1 MSNNS
6 KLIVPHS
13 GQSSILEMETEMNL
27 KISLIGA
34 GSAQF
39 SLSLIRDLAQT
50 PNLDGCTVSFMDIDQ
65 DRLDT
70 AIQLCRRYANE
81 VGIRLNLEQ
90 TTDRRESLKDA
101 DFVINTAL
109 VLGNTRMYEGIQLA
123 QNIGYRFGG
132 SFHIMHDEPFWA
144 NYYQFEFFEKI
155 TEDILEICPQAWHL
169 LVANPVLAG
178 TTQLMRKYPQAKM
191 IGLCHGYGGLF
202 RVADVLGL
210 DKESLTYEL
219 PGVNHFIWLTKAF
232 YKGEDFFPML
242 ERWFEEKSAEYW
254 QTSSV
259 SDYMGPKAFDLYQ
272 RFGAFPIGDTCNP
285 GGGTWPWWYHT
296 DEATEERWKE
306 SPDAWWEGHFKRVA
320 GVPAD
325 NRRLADDQSVKLAEL
340 FPLEKSGEPMIPIIE
355 SLVCDIPRTFII
367 NTLNTGD
374 YVPGIPR
381 DFEVEIPA
389 RVSKHGVQ
397 PIQTD
402 GLPSELI
409 AYILRD
415 RVAPVEVELAA
426 FERGSR
432 ELLLQLILMDPWTRS
447 EQQARALLDA
457 ILALPW
463 NHEMKMHY
471 Q

>member
-1 MSNNS
+1 MD
-6 KLIVPHS
+6 
-13 GQSSILEMETEMNL
+13 L

-39 SLSLIRDLAQT
+39 SLSLIRDLYQT
-50 PNLDGCTVSFMDIDQ
+50 PNLAGCTVSFMDIDQ

-70 AIQLCRRYANE
+70 AIKLCTRYADE
-81 VGIRLNLEQ
+81 VGVQLNLEK
-90 TTDRRESLKDA
+90 TTDRRESLAGA

-109 VLGNTRMYEGIQLA
+109 VLGNTRMYEGIKIA
-123 QNIGYRFGG
+123 KEFGYRFGG
-132 SFHIMHDEPFWA
+132 SYHIMHDEPFWV
-144 NYYQFEFFEKI
+144 NYYQFKFFEEI
-155 TEDILEICPQAWHL
+155 TEDILEICPDAWHL

-202 RVADVLGL
+202 RVADILGIE
-210 DKESLTYEL
+210 KEGLTYEL

-232 YKGEDFFPML
+232 YNGEDFFPIL
-242 ERWFEEKSAEYW
+242 DQWIEEKSAEYW
-254 QTSSV
+254 QTCPTC
-259 SDYMGPKAFDLYQ
+259 DDMGPKAVDLYK

-296 DEATEERWKE
+296 DNAAEQRWKE
-306 SPDAWWEGHFKRVA
+306 SPDAWWDGHFKRVA
-320 GVPAD
+320 GVPD
-325 NRRLADDQSVKLAEL
+325 ENRQLADDESAKLIEL
-340 FPLEKSGEPMIPIIE
+340 FPLELSGEPMISMIE
-355 SLVCDIPRTFII
+355 SLVYDIPRTFIV

-389 RVSKHGVQ
+389 LVSKHGIQ

-402 GLPSELI
+402 GLPAELI
-409 AYILRD
+409 AYALRD

-432 ELLLQLILMDPWTRS
+432 ELLLQLILMDPWTHS
-447 EQQARALLDA
+447 EQQARDLLDA
-457 ILALPW
+457 ILSMPG
-463 NHEMKMHY
+463 NEEMKAYY

>member
-1 MSNNS
+1 MS
-6 KLIVPHS
+6 
-13 GQSSILEMETEMNL
+13 L

-39 SLSLIRDLAQT
+39 SLSLIRDLTQT
-50 PNLDGCTVSFMDIDQ
+50 PNLAGCTVSFMDIDQ

-70 AIQLCRRYANE
+70 SIKLCQRYTGETGIQ
-81 VGIRLNLEQ
+81 IRLEK
-90 TTDRRESLKDA
+90 TTDRRESLQGA

-109 VLGNTRMYEGIQLA
+109 VLGNTRMYEGIKLA
-123 QNIGYRFGG
+123 KKLGYRFGG
-132 SFHIMHDEPFWA
+132 SYHSMHDEPFWT
-144 NYYQFEFFEKI
+144 NYYQFRFFEQI
-155 TEDILEICPQAWHL
+155 TEDMLEICPQAWHL

-191 IGLCHGYGGLF
+191 IGLCHGYGGIF
-202 RVADVLGL
+202 RIADVLGL
-210 DKESLTYEL
+210 EKENLTYEL

-232 YKGEDFFPML
+232 YNGDDFFPML
-242 ERWFEEKSAEYW
+242 DRWLEEKSAEYW
-254 QTSSV
+254 QTCPV

-272 RFGAFPIGDTCNP
+272 RFGVFPIGDTCNP

-306 SPDAWWEGHFKRVA
+306 SPDAWWDGHFKRVA
-320 GVPAD
+320 GVPTD
-325 NRRLADDQSVKLAEL
+325 NRRLADDQTARLVEL

-355 SLVCDIPRTFII
+355 SLVCDIPRTFIV
-367 NTLNTGD
+367 NMLNTGN
-374 YVPGIPR
+374 YVPGIPH

-389 RVSKHGVQ
+389 RVSKQGIQ

-409 AYILRD
+409 AYIFRD
-415 RVAPVEVELAA
+415 RIAPVEVELAA

-447 EQQARALLDA
+447 EQQARDLLDS

-463 NHEMKMHY
+463 NQDMKAHY

>member
-1 MSNNS
+1 MD
-6 KLIVPHS
+6 
-13 GQSSILEMETEMNL
+13 L

-39 SLSLIRDLAQT
+39 SLNLIRDLCQT
-50 PNLDGCTVSFMDIDQ
+50 PNLAGCTVSFMDIDQ

-70 AIQLCRRYANE
+70 AIKLCQRYADE
-81 VGIRLNLEQ
+81 VGIHINLEK
-90 TTDRRESLKDA
+90 TTDRRESLQGA

-109 VLGNTRMYEGIQLA
+109 VLGNTRMFDGIKAA
-123 QNIGYRFGG
+123 QKLGYRFGG
-132 SFHIMHDEPFWA
+132 SYHIMHDEPFWV
-144 NYYQFEFFEKI
+144 NYYQFKFFEEI
-155 TEDILEICPQAWHL
+155 TEDILEICSDAWHL

-178 TTQLMRKYPQAKM
+178 TTLLMRKYPQAKM

-202 RVADVLGL
+202 RIADVLGL
-210 DKESLTYEL
+210 EKEDLTYEL

-232 YKGEDFFPML
+232 YKGEDFFPIL
-242 ERWFEEKSAEYW
+242 DRWIEKKSVEYW
-254 QTSSV
+254 QICSG
-259 SDYMGPKAFDLYQ
+259 SDYMGPKAFDLYK

-296 DEATEERWKE
+296 DEATETFWKE
-306 SPDAWWEGHFKRVA
+306 SPGAWWEGHFKRVA

-325 NRRLADDQSVKLAEL
+325 NRQLADDKSAQLIEL
-340 FPLEKSGEPMIPIIE
+340 FPLGKSGEPMIPIIE
-355 SLVCDIPRTFII
+355 SLVCDIPKTFIV
-367 NTLNTGD
+367 NMLNTGD

-381 DFEVEIPA
+381 NFEVEIPA
-389 RVSKHGVQ
+389 LVSKHGIQ

-402 GLPSELI
+402 GLPPELI
-409 AYILRD
+409 AYILKD

-447 EQQARALLDA
+447 EQQARDLLNL
-457 ILALPW
+457 ILSLPW
-463 NHEMKMHY
+463 NQEMNAYY

>member
-1 MSNNS
+1 
-6 KLIVPHS
+6 
-13 GQSSILEMETEMNL
+13 
-27 KISLIGA
+27 
-34 GSAQF
+34 
-39 SLSLIRDLAQT
+39 
-50 PNLDGCTVSFMDIDQ
+50 MDIDQ

-81 VGIRLNLEQ
+81 VGIGLNLEQ

-123 QNIGYRFGG
+123 QKLGYRFGG
-132 SFHIMHDEPFWA
+132 SYHIMHDEPFWV
-144 NYYQFEFFEKI
+144 NYYQFKFFEQI

-210 DKESLTYEL
+210 DKEGLTYEL

-232 YKGEDFFPML
+232 YKGEDFFPL
-242 ERWFEEKSAEYW
+242 LDRWIEEKSAEYW
-254 QTSSV
+254 KTCPV

-296 DEATEERWKE
+296 DEVTEEYWKE
-306 SPDAWWEGHFKRVA
+306 SPNAWWQGHFKRVA
-320 GVPAD
+320 GVPTD
-325 NRRLADDQSVKLAEL
+325 NRQLADDQSAKLIEL

-367 NTLNTGD
+367 NTLNTGG
-374 YVPGIPR
+374 YVPGVPR
-381 DFEVEIPA
+381 DFEVEVPA

-402 GLPSELI
+402 GLPPELI

-426 FERGSR
+426 FECGSR
-432 ELLLQLILMDPWTRS
+432 ELLLQLILMDPWTRA
-447 EQQARALLDA
+447 EQQARDLLNA
-457 ILALPW
+457 ILSLPW
-463 NHEMKMHY
+463 NREMKTHY